1 MGGENQYHAIFGGG
15 ACFIVHP
22 SDTAPALMAL
32 GARVRIAGPGAQP
45 HGARVESFFVLPE
58 RRTSRRRRVLEQERD
73 RHRDPPAGRR
83 SPDSASSYRKVRARG
98 SWDFAL
104 AGIALALLMKGT
116 TVARARVVFSGVAPV
131 PWRSEPVEQAIT
143 GKALTAD
150 VVEAA
155 AEAGVKGAE
164 PLEKNGYK
172 VPLLKGIITESL
184 LALA

>member
-1 MGGENQYHAIFGGG
+1 
-15 ACFIVHP
+15 
-22 SDTAPALMAL
+22 
-32 GARVRIAGPGAQP
+32 
-45 HGARVESFFVLPE
+45 
-58 RRTSRRRRVLEQERD
+58 
-73 RHRDPPAGRR
+73 
-83 SPDSASSYRKVRARG
+83 VRARG

-116 TVARARVVFSGVAPV
+116 TVARARVVFSGVAPM